1 MGYVVVPATQT
12 DSTSTELYGVDI
24 DFQQAVIFY
33 STTTIQ
39 REAIAQL
46 KNLLLTFPG
55 ERYKNPQFGC
65 NLKKIIFQPNV
76 NTIKEQIS
84 DVIRPAVS
92 LYCPFINIER
102 IDVITAEDDPS
113 MNNDVSISITFT
125 VNESENPVGLIITG
139 TETGNIIV
147 QEG

>member
-12 DSTSTELYGVDI
+12 DSTSSVLYGVDI
-24 DFQQAVIFY
+24 DFQQADIFY

-39 REAIAQL
+39 REASAQF

-55 ERYKNPQFGC
+55 ERYMDPQFGC

-84 DVIRPAVS
+84 DVIKPAVS

-113 MNNDVSISITFT
+113 MNNDVSISILFT
-125 VNESENPVGLIITG
+125 VNESENPERITITG
-139 TETGNIIV
+139 TETGNINV
-147 QEG
+147 TQG